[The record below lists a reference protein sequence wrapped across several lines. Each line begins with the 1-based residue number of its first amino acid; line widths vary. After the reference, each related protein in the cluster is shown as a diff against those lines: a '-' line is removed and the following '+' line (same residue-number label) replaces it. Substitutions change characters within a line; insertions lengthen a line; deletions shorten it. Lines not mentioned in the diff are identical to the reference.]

1 MKQLVSIIV
10 LAALVIS
17 VSAAPSIVSNSNYQA
32 EVGQYTNTAAGGLEV
47 RDNGNSPAGSNVTA
61 AGTTV
66 GCGENIL
73 ISTLGG
79 AANTVIT
86 SGHLVYS
93 VKVLARSSPSPPIN
107 SCFTVTVSYNGNAL
121 TPLYIK
127 TLTPLAGDF
136 AICKWDLGITSLPAL
151 YTLKVSVQ

>member
-1 MKQLVSIIV
+1 MKQLVSLLL

-17 VSAAPSIVSNSNYQA
+17 VSAAPSIVTNSNYQA
-32 EVGQYTNTAAGGLEV
+32 EVGQYRNTTQGGLEV

-61 AGTTV
+61 AGTIAA
-66 GCGENIL
+66 CGDITPIL
-73 ISTLGG
+73 ISAAGQT
-79 AANTVIT
+79 ANTVIT

-93 VKVLARSSPSPPIN
+93 VKVLARSSPPPPN
-107 SCFTVTVSYNGNAL
+107 NTCFTVTVSYNGNIL

-136 AICKWDLGITSLPAL
+136 AICQWDLGI
-151 YTLKVSVQ
+151 